1 MEIKFDKY
9 CLNSYFLF
17 GSLKQQI
24 GELLHF
30 PRKEIEIGFNYLRFV
45 LKHNNYKF
53 VYWMW
58 IYKKVEAQITIW
70 VNKLLLRG
78 GGEISF
84 AKVSVGEYLSVLG
97 INYNSARG
105 NPRENKKI
113 LVLNFFYLENTR
125 WEAFHW

>member
-1 MEIKFDKY
+1 VLNLYCKATGMEIKFDKY
-9 CLNSYFLF
+9 CLNSHFLF

-58 IYKKVEAQITIW
+58 IYKKVEARITIW

-78 GGEISF
+78 GG
-84 AKVSVGEYLSVLG
+84 GGRSVLLK
-97 INYNSARG
+97 S
-105 NPRENKKI
+105 
-113 LVLNFFYLENTR
+113 VLESI
-125 WEAFHW
+125 